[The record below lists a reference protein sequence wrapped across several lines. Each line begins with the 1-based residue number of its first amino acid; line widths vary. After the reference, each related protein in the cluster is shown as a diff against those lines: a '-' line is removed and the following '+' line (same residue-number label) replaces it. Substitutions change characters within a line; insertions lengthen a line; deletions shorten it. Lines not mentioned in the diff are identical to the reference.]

1 MNTKRVISY
10 ENPAISRHFM
20 ITAYHNVN
28 ACGWTT
34 FHKRKLMLFMD
45 FSRTCEQLEG
55 ISGRLD
61 MIDIISRVLPT
72 LSPEELP
79 VFVRFVM
86 GRIFPDWSSKKLGIG
101 PNLLYEAIGYVAGMK
116 KEQVIEMINTTGDA
130 GRAVEDLLLSKSQ
143 TTFFHEELD
152 LVRVYTELITIA
164 DMEGK
169 KSQREKLLAVRRL
182 LGNSHPLEGRYLT
195 RIMLEELRIGVGEG
209 SVRDAIAKAF
219 NVDSVLVEHGM
230 QALNDAGEV
239 ARLAKLGPDAL
250 RNVRI
255 TLFHPVR
262 MMLAQQG
269 TIQDM
274 ISEHG
279 RIAAEFKY
287 DGSRFQFHK
296 KGNWARLYSRRLEDV
311 TAALPDVIEKLISS
325 TSHDVILD
333 GEVIAIKDN
342 KPMPFQSVL
351 RRFRRR
357 HDVAEAQDAIE
368 LVPNVF
374 DILYLD
380 EETLIDLPLDER
392 RKRLESTVTMYIA
405 PQVVSSDPLEI
416 ERTYKAALDAGHEGI
431 MIKVPASPY
440 SPGQRGKQWI
450 KIKPEVDTLD
460 LAVIGGEWGEGK
472 RAHVF
477 GSFLVAC
484 QDSGKLIPLSRVATG
499 FSDEQL
505 IEVYELLKDRVIKKA
520 GKEVSF
526 EPDLVFEVGYAELQV
541 SPTYEG
547 GFALRFP
554 RFVRIRDDK
563 DIADVETLDSIR
575 KRYERQT
582 KSAQAYQK

>member
-1 MNTKRVISY
+1 
-10 ENPAISRHFM
+10 
-20 ITAYHNVN
+20 
-28 ACGWTT
+28 
-34 FHKRKLMLFMD
+34 
-45 FSRTCEQLEG
+45 
-55 ISGRLD
+55 
-61 MIDIISRVLPT
+61 
-72 LSPEELP
+72 
-79 VFVRFVM
+79 
-86 GRIFPDWSSKKLGIG
+86 
-101 PNLLYEAIGYVAGMK
+101 MK
-116 KEQVIEMINTTGDA
+116 KEQVIEKINTTGDA
-130 GRAVEDLLLSKSQ
+130 GRAVEELLSIKSQ
-143 TTFFHEELD
+143 TTFFHEDLD
-152 LVRVYTELITIA
+152 LVRVYTELIAIA
-164 DMEGK
+164 ELEGK

-182 LGNSHPLEGRYLT
+182 LGNAHPLEGRYLA

-209 SVRDAIAKAF
+209 SVREAIARAF
-219 NVDSVLVEHGM
+219 LVDSALVEHAM

-239 ARLAKLGPDAL
+239 ARLARLGPDAL
-250 RNVRI
+250 REVRI

-269 TIQDM
+269 TIPDM
-274 ISEHG
+274 IQEHG
-279 RIAAEFKY
+279 QIAAEFKY

-311 TAALPDVIEKLISS
+311 TAALPDVIEKLITS
-325 TSHDVILD
+325 TTHDVILD
-333 GEVIAIKDN
+333 GEVIAIKDD

-357 HDVAEAQDAIE
+357 HDIAEAQDAIE
-368 LVPNVF
+368 MVPNVF

-380 EETLIDLPLDER
+380 GETLIDLPLEKR
-392 RKRLESTVTMYIA
+392 RERLESVVTRYIA

-440 SPGQRGKQWI
+440 SPGQRGKNWI

-484 QDSGKLIPLSRVATG
+484 QDQGKLIALSRVATG

-505 IEVYELLKDRVIKKA
+505 IEVYDLLKDRVIKKS

-526 EPDLVFEVGYAELQV
+526 EPDLVFEVGYAELQI

-554 RFVRIRDDK
+554 RFIRIRDDK
-563 DIADVETLDSIR
+563 DITDVETLESIR
-575 KRYERQT
+575 ERYFRQA

>member
-1 MNTKRVISY
+1 MRALGQHQKRI
-10 ENPAISRHFM
+10 
-20 ITAYHNVN
+20 
-28 ACGWTT
+28 
-34 FHKRKLMLFMD
+34 LMLFMD
-45 FSRTCEQLEG
+45 FSRVCEQLEG
-55 ISGRLD
+55 TSGRLD
-61 MIDIISRVLPT
+61 MIAIISRVLPT

-116 KEQVIEMINTTGDA
+116 KEQIIEKINTTGDA
-130 GRAVEDLLLSKSQ
+130 GRAVEELLSIKSQ
-143 TTFFHEELD
+143 TTFFHEDLD
-152 LVRVYTELITIA
+152 LVRVYNELIAIA
-164 DMEGK
+164 EMEGK

-182 LGNSHPLEGRYLT
+182 LANARPLEGKYLA

-209 SVRDAIAKAF
+209 SVRDAIAMAF
-219 NVDSVLVEHGM
+219 SVDSALVEHAI

-239 ARLAKLGPDAL
+239 ARLAKLGPASLQD
-250 RNVRI
+250 VRI

-269 TIQDM
+269 TIPEM
-274 ISEHG
+274 IREHG
-279 RIAAEFKY
+279 QVAAEFKY

-311 TAALPDVIEKLISS
+311 TAALPDVIEKLIAS
-325 TSHDVILD
+325 TGHDVLLD
-333 GEVIAIKDN
+333 GEVIAIKDD

-357 HDVAEAQDAIE
+357 HDIAEAKDAIE
-368 LVPNVF
+368 MVPIVF
-374 DILYLD
+374 DILYVD
-380 EETLIDLPLDER
+380 GETLIDLPLEKRRER
-392 RKRLESTVTMYIA
+392 LLSVVNNYIA

-416 ERTYKAALDAGHEGI
+416 DRTYKEALDAGHEGI
-431 MIKVPASPY
+431 MIKVLSSPY
-440 SPGQRGKQWI
+440 SPGQRGKNWI

-484 QDSGKLIPLSRVATG
+484 QDQGKLIALSRVATG

-505 IEVYELLKDRVIKKA
+505 AEVYDLLKDRVIKKS

-526 EPDLVFEVGYAELQV
+526 EPELVFEVGYSELQV

-554 RFVRIRDDK
+554 RFIRIRDDK
-563 DIADVETLDSIR
+563 NITDVETLDSIR
-575 KRYERQT
+575 ERYQRQA

>member
-1 MNTKRVISY
+1 LDNITKEI
-10 ENPAISRHFM
+10 
-20 ITAYHNVN
+20 
-28 ACGWTT
+28 
-34 FHKRKLMLFMD
+34 LMLFMD
-45 FSRTCEQLEG
+45 FSRVCEQLEG
-55 ISGRLD
+55 TSGRLD

-72 LSPEELP
+72 LSQEELP

-86 GRIFPDWSSKKLGIG
+86 GRIFPDWSSRKLGIG

-116 KEQVIEMINTTGDA
+116 KEQVVEKITTTGDA
-130 GRAVEDLLLSKSQ
+130 GRAVEELLSIKSQ
-143 TTFFHEELD
+143 TTFFHEDLD
-152 LVRVYTELITIA
+152 LVRVYSELTAIA
-164 DMEGK
+164 EMEGK

-182 LGNSHPLEGRYLT
+182 LANAHPLEGKYLA

-209 SVRDAIAKAF
+209 SVRDAIARAF
-219 NVDSVLVEHGM
+219 AVDAGLVEHAI
-230 QALNDAGEV
+230 QALNDTGEV
-239 ARLAKLGPDAL
+239 ARLARLGPDSL
-250 RNVRI
+250 RDIRI

-269 TIQDM
+269 TIPDM
-274 ISEHG
+274 IKEHG

-311 TAALPDVIEKLISS
+311 TAALPDVIEKLIAS
-325 TSHDVILD
+325 TGHDVLLD

-357 HDVAEAQDAIE
+357 HDIAEAQDAIE
-368 LVPNVF
+368 LVPIVF

-380 EETLIDLPLDER
+380 GETLIELPLEKRRER
-392 RKRLESTVTMYIA
+392 LLSVVNGYIA

-416 ERTYKAALDAGHEGI
+416 EQTYKQALDAGHEGI
-431 MIKVPASPY
+431 MIKVPSSPY
-440 SPGQRGKQWI
+440 SPGQRGKNWI

-484 QDSGKLIPLSRVATG
+484 QDQGKLIALSRVATG

-505 IEVYELLKDRVIKKA
+505 AEVYDLLKDRVTKKS

-526 EPDLVFEVGYAELQV
+526 EPELVFEVGYSELQV

-554 RFVRIRDDK
+554 RFIRIRDDK
-563 DIADVETLDSIR
+563 GITDVETLDSIR
-575 KRYERQT
+575 ERYQRQS

>member
-1 MNTKRVISY
+1 
-10 ENPAISRHFM
+10 
-20 ITAYHNVN
+20 
-28 ACGWTT
+28 
-34 FHKRKLMLFMD
+34 MLFMD
-45 FSRTCEQLEG
+45 FSRACEQLEG
-55 ISGRLD
+55 TPGRLD

-72 LSPEELP
+72 LSAEELP

-101 PNLLYEAIGYVAGMK
+101 PSLLYEAIGYVAGMK
-116 KEQVIEMINTTGDA
+116 REQVIEKINATGDA

-219 NVDSVLVEHGM
+219 SVDSALVEHAM

-250 RNVRI
+250 LNVRI

-274 ISEHG
+274 INEHG
-279 RIAAEFKY
+279 QIAAEFKY

-333 GEVIAIKDN
+333 GEVIAIKDH

-357 HDVAEAQDAIE
+357 HDIAEAQDAIE

-392 RKRLESTVTMYIA
+392 RKRLENAVTMYIA
-405 PQVVSSDPLEI
+405 PQVVSSDPREI
-416 ERTYKAALDAGHEGI
+416 ERTYKAALEAGHEGI

-484 QDSGKLIPLSRVATG
+484 QDAGKLIPLSRVATG

-505 IEVYELLKDRVIKKA
+505 SEVYELLKDRVIKKA

-526 EPDLVFEVGYAELQV
+526 EPELVFEVGYAELQV

-575 KRYERQT
+575 QRYERQT